1 MKTKIKFPEYLAGL
15 LLFLSFLLPVQVKAQ
30 YDDVSLETFYEELSQ
45 YGVWINDPQY
55 GYVWRPDVDQEEF
68 RPYYTNGHWEMTK
81 YGNTWVSNYEWGWAP
96 FHYGRWHHSNRRG
109 WIWVPDTRWGPA
121 WVSWRSGGGHYGWA
135 PLGPGINININIGSR
150 IPDYYW
156 VFVPQR
162 NIYYDRYPRYDR
174 YRNRNIYNN
183 TVIINNTYV
192 YNQNRYYTG
201 PRVDEI
207 RRVTRQ
213 PVRIHDVRDNR
224 PTNYGNNRND
234 RPQVNRMPD
243 RSGNPGQNPRPDRP
257 TDNSGGRGAVTG
269 RGSDPVTDNS
279 VDRGAVRPESRQIP
293 ASSQRSDRT
302 YDNQDIRGSQSN
314 QNGQRP
320 PITDRQEQVRQAP
333 VQAPREQRPERVGQS
348 PGQSQAPERVQR
360 SVPQERQAPAPERI
374 QRTAPQQRQYP
385 APERV
390 QRSEP
395 QQRQAPAPER
405 VQRSAPQD
413 RQAPSQSSEGRG
425 NSSSGQENDR
435 AGQNRPSRGN

>member
-1 MKTKIKFPEYLAGL
+1 MKTNIKFPEYLAGL
-15 LLFLSFLLPVQVKAQ
+15 LLFLSFLLPAQVKAQ
-30 YDDVSLETFYEELSQ
+30 YDDVSLETFYEELSP

-55 GYVWRPDVDQEEF
+55 GYVWRPDVDQDEF

-81 YGNTWVSNYEWGWAP
+81 YGNTWVSDYEWGWAP
-96 FHYGRWHHSNRRG
+96 FHYGRWHHSSRRG

-121 WVSWRSGGGHYGWA
+121 WVSWRSGGGYYGWA
-135 PLGPGINININIGSR
+135 PLGPGINININIGR
-150 IPDYYW
+150 IPDFYW

-183 TVIINNTYV
+183 TIIINNTYV
-192 YNQNRYYTG
+192 YNRNRYYTG

-224 PTNYGNNRND
+224 PTNYGNSRND
-234 RPQVNRMPD
+234 RPQVNR
-243 RSGNPGQNPRPDRP
+243 SGNPVQNPRPDRP

-269 RGSDPVTDNS
+269 RGSEPVTDNS
-279 VDRGAVRPESRQIP
+279 VNRGSVRPESRQIP

-314 QNGQRP
+314 QGGQRP
-320 PITDRQEQVRQAP
+320 PITDRQEQIRQAP
-333 VQAPREQRPERVGQS
+333 AQAPREQR
-348 PGQSQAPERVQR
+348 
-360 SVPQERQAPAPERI
+360 
-374 QRTAPQQRQYP
+374 
-385 APERV
+385 PERV

-405 VQRSAPQD
+405 IQRSAPQD
-413 RQAPSQSSEGRG
+413 RQSPSQSRQSSESRG
-425 NSSSGQENDR
+425 NSSSGQENGR
-435 AGQNRPSRGN
+435 GSQNRPSRGN

>member
-1 MKTKIKFPEYLAGL
+1 MKTQIKFPEYLAGL
-15 LLFLSFLLPVQVKAQ
+15 LLFLSFLLPAQVQAQ
-30 YDDVSLETFYEELSQ
+30 YDDVSLETFYEELSP

-55 GYVWRPDVDQEEF
+55 GQVWRPDVDQDEF

-96 FHYGRWHHSNRRG
+96 FHYGRWHYGNRRG
-109 WIWVPDTRWGPA
+109 WIWIPDTRWGPA
-121 WVSWRSGGGHYGWA
+121 WVTWRSGGGHYGWA

-192 YNQNRYYTG
+192 YNRNRYFTG
-201 PRVDEI
+201 PRLDEI

-213 PVRIHDVRDNR
+213 PVPIRDVRNNR
-224 PTNYGNNRND
+224 PMNYGNSRSD
-234 RPQVNRMPD
+234 RPESNRMPD
-243 RSGNPGQNPRPDRP
+243 RSGNPGQNPRPARP

-269 RGSDPVTDNS
+269 RGSDPLVDNS
-279 VDRGAVRPESRQIP
+279 LDRGAVKPESRQIP
-293 ASSQRSDRT
+293 ASSQRSGRT
-302 YDNQDIRGSQSN
+302 YDNQDSRGSQN
-314 QNGQRP
+314 HQNGQGSP
-320 PITDRQEQVRQAP
+320 VTDRQEQVRQSP
-333 VQAPREQRPERVGQS
+333 QVIREQRPERVGQAQNQ
-348 PGQSQAPERVQR
+348 GQNQR
-360 SVPQERQAPAPERI
+360 TAPQERQAPAPERI
-374 QRTAPQQRQYP
+374 DRSEQQRQNP
-385 APERV
+385 VPERV

-405 VQRSAPQD
+405 IERSAPQD
-413 RQAPSQSSEGRG
+413 RQAPAENSGRRD
-425 NSSSGQENDR
+425 NSSPGQESGR
-435 AGQNRPSRGN
+435 SSQNRPSRGN

>member
-15 LLFLSFLLPVQVKAQ
+15 LLFLSFLLPAQVKAQ
-30 YDDVSLETFYEELSQ
+30 YDDVSLETFYEELSP

-55 GYVWRPDVDQEEF
+55 GYVWRPDVDQDEF

-81 YGNTWVSNYEWGWAP
+81 YGNTWVSDYDWGWAP
-96 FHYGRWHHSNRRG
+96 FHYGRWHHSSRRG

-121 WVSWRSGGGHYGWA
+121 WVSWRSGGGYYGWA
-135 PLGPGINININIGSR
+135 PLGPGVNININIGR
-150 IPDYYW
+150 IPDFYW

-183 TVIINNTYV
+183 TIIINNTYV
-192 YNQNRYYTG
+192 YNRNRYYTG

-224 PTNYGNNRND
+224 PTNYGNSRSD
-234 RPQVNRMPD
+234 RPQVNR
-243 RSGNPGQNPRPDRP
+243 SGNPVQNPRPDRP

-269 RGSDPVTDNS
+269 RGSEPVTDNS
-279 VDRGAVRPESRQIP
+279 VNRGSVRPESRQIP
-293 ASSQRSDRT
+293 ASSQRSERT

-314 QNGQRP
+314 QGGQRP
-320 PITDRQEQVRQAP
+320 PITDRQEQIRQTPA
-333 VQAPREQRPERVGQS
+333 QAPREQRPERVGQA
-348 PGQSQAPERVQR
+348 PGQSQAPERIQR
-360 SVPQERQAPAPERI
+360 SLPQERQAPTPERI
-374 QRTAPQQRQYP
+374 QRSAPQERQYP

-405 VQRSAPQD
+405 IQRSAPQD
-413 RQAPSQSSEGRG
+413 RQSPSQSRQSSESRG
-425 NSSSGQENDR
+425 NSSSGEENGR
-435 AGQNRPSRGN
+435 GSQNRPSRGN

>member
-1 MKTKIKFPEYLAGL
+1 MKTQIKFPECLAGL
-15 LLFLSFLLPVQVKAQ
+15 LLFLSFLLPVQVQAQ
-30 YDDVSLETFYEELSQ
+30 YDDVSLETFYEELSP

-55 GYVWRPDVDQEEF
+55 GQVWRPDVDQDEF

-109 WIWVPDTRWGPA
+109 WIWIPDTRWGPA

-192 YNQNRYYTG
+192 YNRNRYFTG

-213 PVRIHDVRDNR
+213 PVPIRDVRNNR
-224 PTNYGNNRND
+224 PTNYGNSRSD
-234 RPQVNRMPD
+234 RPQVNRVPD
-243 RSGNPGQNPRPDRP
+243 RVGNPGQNPRPNRP

-269 RGSDPVTDNS
+269 RGTEPIVDNS
-279 VDRGAVRPESRQIP
+279 LDRGALGPESRQIP
-293 ASSQRSDRT
+293 ASSQRSGRT
-302 YDNQDIRGSQSN
+302 YDNQDIRGSQNN
-314 QNGQRP
+314 QNGQGSS
-320 PITDRQEQVRQAP
+320 ILDRQEQVRQAP
-333 VQAPREQRPERVGQS
+333 QVPIEQRPERVGQAQNQ
-348 PGQSQAPERVQR
+348 GQIQR
-360 SVPQERQAPAPERI
+360 TAPQERQVPAPERI
-374 QRTAPQQRQYP
+374 QRSEQQRHNP

-395 QQRQAPAPER
+395 QQRQAPER
-405 VQRSAPQD
+405 IQRSAPQD
-413 RQAPSQSSEGRG
+413 RQAPSQSSGGRD
-425 NSSSGQENDR
+425 NSSSGQENGR
-435 AGQNRPSRGN
+435 ASQNRPSRGN